1 MARIYGLSGRIT
13 GRKGDAVFAVRGG
26 EQIVRQYNPIVR
38 NPQTEA
44 QTKQRAKM
52 KLMSQ
57 VGAILAP
64 VLAIPSQ
71 GAKSGRNIL
80 TEKCIQF
87 VEFEPLTGDAKVH
100 LDKLMLTDS
109 ARPISQVAFGP
120 GDDDEP
126 TAYLQGDETAN
137 FDKVVYVVLKNEND
151 GDISIVAQQVCST
164 PGADGQFTTVFPGL
178 GNVIQGKSYCVYAY
192 GMKTN
197 DGAARARIDSIVG
210 DSANNAAKLATSRT
224 NLASNV
230 LLSRTTAA
238 VGTFT
243 AH

>member
-26 EQIVRQYNPIVR
+26 EQIVRQYNPIVH

-80 TEKCIQF
+80 TEKCIGK
-87 VEFEPLTGDAKVH
+87 VDFEALTGEAKIA
-100 LDKLMLTDS
+100 LDDLILTTS
-109 ARPISQVAFGP
+109 ARPISQVIMGP
-120 GDDDEP
+120 GADNDP
-126 TAYLQGDETAN
+126 MVSLSGDESAN
-137 FDKVVYVVLKNEND
+137 FDKVVYVIVKNENN
-151 GDISIVAQQVCST
+151 GDISIVGQKVVSVA
-164 PGADGQFTTVFPGL
+164 GAAGQFETTFDGL
-178 GNVIQGKSYCVYAY
+178 GSVLAGKNYCVYAY
-192 GMKTN
+192 GMKSN
-197 DGAARARIDSIVG
+197 DGDARAAIDNVVG
-210 DSANNAAKLATSRT
+210 DSANNAAKLVTSRST
-224 NLASNV
+224 LAGNV
-230 LLSRTTAA
+230 LLSKTTAE
-238 VGTFT
+238 VGTYP
-243 AH
+243 AE